1 MGNYGQP
8 KKYWASTLPKV
19 MKLATKVTAIVAKKT
34 TVAKVT
40 LII

>member
-1 MGNYGQP
+1 MGHYGQP
-8 KKYWASTLPKV
+8 KQYWASRLPKV
-19 MKLATKVTAIVAKKT
+19 TKVATKVTAIVARKT